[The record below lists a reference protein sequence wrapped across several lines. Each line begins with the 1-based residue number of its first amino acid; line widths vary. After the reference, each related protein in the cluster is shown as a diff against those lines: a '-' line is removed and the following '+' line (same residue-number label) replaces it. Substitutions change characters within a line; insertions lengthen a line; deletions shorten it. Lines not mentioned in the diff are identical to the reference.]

1 MIERRTERAG
11 GASPCILSKTRING
25 VALIN
30 GGRVLVGALDCG
42 FANAMLVRQFFA
54 MFADSSI

>member
-1 MIERRTERAG
+1 LHRG
-11 GASPCILSKTRING
+11 LSKTRISG